1 MPYSFRKLLILYH
14 NSRIKMT
21 SMINLRVFMSER
33 LSSAAIEIFDEVE
46 KVITLYEA
54 EVTRSR
60 EEVRYLQKQ
69 LELHRLKGS

>member
-1 MPYSFRKLLILYH
+1 
-14 NSRIKMT
+14 MT
-21 SMINLRVFMSER
+21 SMMNLRVFMSER